1 MSMTNAHGRPVQV
14 IGVSGGKGGVGKSNV
29 AVNLAVS
36 LAERD
41 HRVIL
46 LDADLG
52 LANLDVLLGIK
63 PRQTLED
70 VLAGRCTLDEVLV
83 EGPAG
88 VKVVPAGSGVA
99 HMTRLSAAEQGGL
112 IQAFSELRHPVDFLL
127 IDTAAGIGQG
137 VAAFLA
143 AAQHVLLVVCDE
155 PTSITD
161 AYALLKVLH
170 QQHDIDRFAVLAN
183 MVRDRAD
190 GEQLFAKL
198 QRVTDRFLDVQLSFA
213 GAIPFDDNLRRAV
226 KRQRAL
232 VDLYPS
238 SKAALA
244 FKRLAIEVE
253 GWPMPMLPR
262 GHLEFFAERLVQR
275 GFAG

>member
-1 MSMTNAHGRPVQV
+1 MTHGRPVQV
-14 IGVSGGKGGVGKSNV
+14 IGVTGGKGGVGKSNV

-41 HRVIL
+41 HRVLL

-70 VLAGRCTLDEVLV
+70 VLAGRCSLDDVV
-83 EGPAG
+83 VDGPSG
-88 VKVVPAGSGVA
+88 VKVIPSGSGVA

-112 IQAFSELRHPVDFLL
+112 IQAFSELRMPVDFLL
-127 IDTAAGIGQG
+127 IDTAAGIGSG
-137 VAAFLA
+137 VVSFLA

-161 AYALLKVLH
+161 AYALIKVLST
-170 QQHDIDRFAVLAN
+170 QHEVDRVSVLPN
-183 MVRDRAD
+183 MVRDEAD
-190 GEQLFAKL
+190 AQQVFAKL
-198 QRVTDRFLDVQLSFA
+198 RRAADRFLEVQLSLA
-213 GAIPFDDNLRRAV
+213 GYIPFDDNLRRAV

-238 SKAALA
+238 SKATIA
-244 FKRLAIEVE
+244 FKRLAMEVE
-253 GWPMPMLPR
+253 SWPMPVLPR

-275 GFAG
+275 GTQRG